1 VAVLHDGDGTEPGSI
16 AALIA
21 RMQDIL
27 DSFPPDDPRRHFHS
41 VYLRT
46 TEAVGQ
52 EIGSAELGG
61 FLDPEWVERW
71 DVAFASLYLD
81 ALDAWSRAPA
91 TTPGPWAVAF
101 RAPAERPDD
110 PPLRHVLFG
119 INAHVNYDLPQALL
133 AVISDAQF
141 DDPLVVGR
149 RARDHEHIDAV
160 LSSRVAAEDRSLE
173 GKRTTLD
180 VILTPLNRLGTK
192 RFLKEA
198 RQKVWRNARAL
209 SAARRVGPDAYAARL
224 KELEALCAARVAD
237 LVAPGQV
244 ILKLATRGFG
254 VVLPGA

>member
-1 VAVLHDGDGTEPGSI
+1 MRVIENSAHGPGSI
-16 AALIA
+16 DALIA
-21 RMQDIL
+21 RMQSVL

-46 TEAVGQ
+46 TQAVG
-52 EIGSAELGG
+52 EEVRSAALGG

-81 ALDAWSRAPA
+81 ALDAWAQDPT

-141 DDPLVVGR
+141 DDPLVVQR

-180 VILTPLNRLGTK
+180 VLLTPLNRLGTK
-192 RFLKEA
+192 RFLTEA

-209 SAARRVGPDAYAARL
+209 SQARRTGPDTYAARL
-224 KELEALCAARVAD
+224 KELEGLAADRVAD

-244 ILKLATRGFG
+244 ILKLAVRGFG

>member
-1 VAVLHDGDGTEPGSI
+1 MRDL
-16 AALIA
+16 
-21 RMQDIL
+21 L
-27 DSFPPDDPRRHFHS
+27 DTFPPDDARRYFHS

-46 TEAVGQ
+46 TEAVG
-52 EIGSAELGG
+52 EELRTASLGG

-81 ALDAWSRAPA
+81 AIDAWSRDPA
-91 TTPGPWAVAF
+91 TAPGPWAVAF
-101 RAPAERPDD
+101 GAPAERPDD

-141 DDPLVVGR
+141 DDPLVVQR

-180 VILTPLNRLGTK
+180 TVLTPLNRLGTK

-209 SAARRVGPDAYAARL
+209 SQARRAGPDAYTARL

-244 ILKLATRGFG
+244 ILKLAVRGFG